1 MMETKKIRQ
10 ESIFE
15 AQAGLFKLLSHPARL
30 KILALLREGE
40 ECVCHM
46 EAMLGYRQAYLS
58 QQLALLRESGVLE
71 MRREGWNVYY
81 RVARPEIYR
90 ILDAAYTVGGSLDE
104 LRLWEEKKKSCE
116 CPKCCRARGET
127 PAGEDTP
134 LALTE

>member
-1 MMETKKIRQ
+1 MRTKKVKE

-15 AQAGLFKLLSHPARL
+15 TQAGVFKLLAHPARL

-58 QQLALLRESGVLE
+58 QQLALLREAGVLE

-81 RVARPEIYR
+81 RVARPEVYAI
-90 ILDAAYTVGGSLDE
+90 IDAAHSVGGSLDD
-104 LRLWEEKKKSCE
+104 LRRWEEKKKTCE

-127 PAGEDTP
+127 PSVEETP
-134 LALTE
+134 LTLAE

>member
-1 MMETKKIRQ
+1 MNVKKVKE

-15 AQAGLFKLLSHPARL
+15 AQADLFKLLSHPARL
-30 KILALLREGE
+30 KILALLRDDE

-58 QQLALLRESGVLE
+58 QQLALLREAGILE

-81 RVARPEIYR
+81 RVARPEIFAV
-90 ILDAAYTVGGSLDE
+90 IDAAHHVGGSLDD
-104 LRLWEEKKKSCE
+104 LHLWEEKKKSCE

-127 PAGEDTP
+127 PAGEDHPTV
-134 LALTE
+134 LMK